1 MGNVLSK
8 QSYNM
13 KTFADLKRDLKLG
26 TGIEMVNFHNGQDIP
41 ERLQSIRYVVKVKSN
56 GVELNKDKNATK
68 GSLLEYTKATLTEY
82 DGENLRI
89 YDSGTRELTEWE
101 KSIRDNVPSRR
112 AENKDA
118 VHNELMTDGNGFY
131 WKDKAYYK
139 ENNAEYLAGHETVRG
154 LRYDFNT
161 KQIIDDTI
169 KGELSLAYKIIKEN

>member
-89 YDSGTRELTEWE
+89 YNAGTRPLTAHEQ
-101 KSIRDNVPSRR
+101 SIQNNVPSNRH
-112 AENKDA
+112 ENKEQVIHEA
-118 VHNELMTDGNGFY
+118 LTDGNGFH

-154 LRYDFNT
+154 LRYNFNT